1 MRVMKQ
7 VYAGDGKFR
16 PLDSIRLTDMD
27 GKRVTVSVGDFI
39 FYKQDTEKYDNVKGF
54 NIGGYRDHIITESG
68 DEIMDGDFYLEDE
81 A

>member
-7 VYAGDGKFR
+7 VYAGNGKFR
-16 PLDSIRLTDMD
+16 PLDSIMLTDKD
-27 GKRVTVSVGDFI
+27 GKRVTVSVWDFI